1 MRVILIITAI
11 LFSQI
16 VNAGDPL
23 QRASD
28 AYLEKGVDAFIPE
41 LLKGS
46 PLEGEKSVLTQSN
59 SIRQI
64 EEYYGVYKGYE
75 LIYEKSLTENVRI
88 VYYVMNY
95 EKSPVFG
102 VATYYKQK
110 KGEVVTNFNFHT
122 DMWKILPSEVIFK

>member
-1 MRVILIITAI
+1 MRTLLLITTI

-16 VNAGDPL
+16 VNASDPL
-23 QRASD
+23 QRASE
-28 AYLEKGVDAFIPE
+28 AYLKNGVDAFIPE

-46 PLEGEKSVLTQSN
+46 PLEGEKSALTQSN

-64 EEYYGVYKGYE
+64 EEYYGAYKGYE
-75 LIYEKSLTENVRI
+75 LISEKNLTDSVRI

-95 EKSPVFG
+95 DKSAVFG
-102 VATYYKQK
+102 AATYYKQT

-122 DMWKILPSEVIFK
+122 NIWEIIPPQVIFK